1 MLGELREQIALP
13 LIAKLAI
20 SAHSEASV
28 RSFSSCACMSFMDGP
43 CEETSYPRERLLTS
57 QVPPERPK
65 VYTAGSVPRTE
76 RAGPLHVIRSMEP
89 GAGLR
94 TTIPDV
100 PSVFIQPDHRG
111 FAMIEGDFNSR
122 TLANVEMAL
131 DRVCGNTPLGE
142 QYDVR
147 KRVAEAFCNARD
159 TEELRSGR

>member
-1 MLGELREQIALP
+1 MVP
-13 LIAKLAI
+13 AKK
-20 SAHSEASV
+20 
-28 RSFSSCACMSFMDGP
+28 
-43 CEETSYPRERLLTS
+43 LLTLARDFLPS
-57 QVPPERPK
+57 KVPPERPK

-122 TLANVEMAL
+122 TLANMEMAL

-147 KRVAEAFCNARD
+147 KRVAEGILQCARHGRTTLGAL
-159 TEELRSGR
+159 TEAGERALARIPETTLKSA

>member
-1 MLGELREQIALP
+1 MVP
-13 LIAKLAI
+13 AK
-20 SAHSEASV
+20 
-28 RSFSSCACMSFMDGP
+28 
-43 CEETSYPRERLLTS
+43 RLLTLARDFLPLKFRLNV
-57 QVPPERPK
+57 QKCTQRAPFQERNGRGRYK
-65 VYTAGSVPRTE
+65 LYA
-76 RAGPLHVIRSMEP
+76 AWNP

-122 TLANVEMAL
+122 TLANMEMAL

-147 KRVAEAFCNARD
+147 KRVAEGILQCARHGRTTLGAL
-159 TEELRSGR
+159 TEAGERALARIPETTLKSA

>member
-1 MLGELREQIALP
+1 MVPAKKLLTLARDFLP
-13 LIAKLAI
+13 LKFRLNVQKCTQRAP
-20 SAHSEASV
+20 
-28 RSFSSCACMSFMDGP
+28 FQ
-43 CEETSYPRERLLTS
+43 ERNG
-57 QVPPERPK
+57 RGR
-65 VYTAGSVPRTE
+65 YTLGS
-76 RAGPLHVIRSMEP
+76 P

-94 TTIPDV
+94 ATIPDA

-147 KRVAEAFCNARD
+147 KRVAEGILQCARHGRTTLGAL
-159 TEELRSGR
+159 TEAGERALARIPETTLKSA